1 MTEPK
6 LLTEA
11 QAIEMWNQAQKSAPA
26 TFIEIFRERGLI
38 AEEPVDPL
46 LVEARQIIADTCD
59 THESKGQWLDGV
71 WDDEQEMAIALAA
84 LHRGMELG
92 RSDRCEAI
100 ATAPLIAALEEARE
114 ALEGIVTDAEDDP
127 CWRDHHGYCQAHG
140 LNDPCEMAI
149 ARQVL
154 TRITETLAKH
164 SKEALQ

>member
-84 LHRGMELG
+84 LHRGMEL
-92 RSDRCEAI
+92 
-100 ATAPLIAALEEARE
+100 APRKELTREVVRE
-114 ALEGIVTDAEDDP
+114 AVIGSEPNLLISPDFRSCYEETRQEAENFVD
-127 CWRDHHGYCQAHG
+127 RLHA
-140 LNDPCEMAI
+140 AI
-149 ARQVL
+149 Q
-154 TRITETLAKH
+154 
-164 SKEALQ
+164 EALQ

>member
-84 LHRGMELG
+84 LHRGMELAPRKELTREVVREAQNEANKSG
-92 RSDRCEAI
+92 AKWWSVEHIDR
-100 ATAPLIAALEEARE
+100 LHAALQER
-114 ALEGIVTDAEDDP
+114 L
-127 CWRDHHGYCQAHG
+127 
-140 LNDPCEMAI
+140 
-149 ARQVL
+149 
-154 TRITETLAKH
+154 K
-164 SKEALQ
+164 